1 MIISNA
7 NGKMLF
13 ELDSDESYYFAR
25 FLLHAK
31 FGGSAIPEIFTH
43 QMMNEILRKISAF
56 LDSTGPEYM
65 KLDKGIRFNDP
76 TDVTETDPNAKLV
89 MGWLDAHRS
98 ELSEAEIADIFFPY
112 QP

>member
-7 NGKMLF
+7 DGKMQF
-13 ELDSDESYYFAR
+13 ELNSDESYYFAR

-43 QMMNEILRKISAF
+43 PMMNEILRKISSL
-56 LDSTGPEYM
+56 LDSTGPDYM
-65 KLDKGIRFNDP
+65 KLDKGIKFSDP
-76 TDVTETDPNAKLV
+76 TDATETDPNAKLV
-89 MGWLDAHRS
+89 LGWLDAHRS
-98 ELSEAEIADIFFPY
+98 ELNDAEIADIFFPY